1 MSNPLQ
7 PHGLQHAK
15 LPCPSL
21 SPEVCSNSCP
31 LSRWC
36 HPTISSSVTLFSCP
50 QSFPASGSF
59 PVSWPLRMRRPRYC
73 SFCFSISPSSEYSG
87 LISLRTTGLIA
98 VKVKVAQSCPTL
110 CDPMDYTVHGI
121 LQARILEWVAFP
133 FSKGSSQSRSPVF
146 QADSL
151 PAEPPEKSKNT
162 GVGSLSILQQIFPTQ
177 ESKQGFLH
185 CRQILYQLSHQGSQY

>member
-121 LQARILEWVAFP
+121 LQARILEWVACP
-133 FSKGSSQSRSPVF
+133 FSSGSSWPSNQ
-146 QADSL
+146 
-151 PAEPPEKSKNT
+151 T
-162 GVGSLSILQQIFPTQ
+162 GVSCTAGGFFTNWATREAPDCCGSIVIQDFPLPQWQFKGYMCKTIW
-177 ESKQGFLH
+177 STSL
-185 CRQILYQLSHQGSQY
+185 